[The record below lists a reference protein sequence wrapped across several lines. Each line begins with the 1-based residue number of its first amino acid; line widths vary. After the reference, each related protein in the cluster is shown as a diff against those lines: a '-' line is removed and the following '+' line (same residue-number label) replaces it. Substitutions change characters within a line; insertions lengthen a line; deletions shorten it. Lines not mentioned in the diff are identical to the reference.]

1 MDATSYWG
9 RLRHMMDICGPPSWK
24 TLFATDAEL
33 DKAKNLC
40 HAVRTS
46 STFARSGNPTD
57 EVKNAQAL
65 CAAALHPD
73 TQQPIPLAFRMAAH
87 VPVNSVLLWAML
99 SAPTPVTVAA
109 AQLANQ
115 GFNAAQ
121 FFANR
126 NASNSVS
133 TGTVIASFI
142 GAVSSAV
149 AVGYGLSRWAESSCS
164 KAISEGR
171 SAAFPRHLRIL
182 TPFVAASAA
191 KPLQIGLMRGD
202 EWREGVAVYDS
213 EGTLRGRSVAAGRW
227 AVGATVACRT
237 LYLFPMLYLP
247 YLHSALEARW
257 LPTAVSAPASS
268 SASAAGQGTSAG
280 VARPAAGLLSSLAP
294 GPARIAS
301 TVLYIALAGLSSAY
315 ATPACMA
322 IFEQRSSLPVS
333 SLEGDFAGLADS
345 AGRPVERLYF
355 NKGL

>member
-1 MDATSYWG
+1 MEEKSYWG
-9 RLRHMMDICGPPSWK
+9 RFRHMLDVCGPPSWK
-24 TLFATDAEL
+24 TLLATDAEL
-33 DKAKNLC
+33 EAARNLC
-40 HAVRTS
+40 RTVS
-46 STFARSGNPTD
+46 ASTSAGVSFETVELS
-57 EVKNAQAL
+57 KAQAL

-73 TQQPIPLAFRMAAH
+73 TREPIALPFRMAAH

-149 AVGYGLSRWAESSCS
+149 AVGYGLSRWAETACR
-164 KAISEGR
+164 KALAEGR
-171 SAAFPRHLRIL
+171 SAALPRHLRIL

-202 EWREGVAVYDS
+202 EWREGVAVYDG
-213 EGTLRGRSVAAGRW
+213 EGTLRGRSVAAGKW
-227 AVGATVACRT
+227 AVGATIACRT
-237 LYLFPMLYLP
+237 LYLFPMIYLP

-257 LPTAVSAPASS
+257 LPTAVPSPTSSAPAGGQST
-268 SASAAGQGTSAG
+268 SAQGGSAA
-280 VARPAAGLLSSLAP
+280 RPGLLASLAP
-294 GPARIAS
+294 GRARIAS
-301 TVLYIALAGLSSAY
+301 TVLYILLAGLSSAY

-322 IFEQRSSLPVS
+322 IFEQRSSLPIS
-333 SLEGDFAGLADS
+333 SLEGQFAGLTDS
-345 AGRPVERLYF
+345 SGRPIDRLYF